1 MNNTAA
7 NEFRAETRAWLEENC
22 PPSMRTPMPE
32 DERVWGGRNAQFKNP
47 DAKDWLQRMAAKGW
61 TVPAWPSRYGG
72 GGLDREQARILDE
85 EMQALKC
92 RPPLASFGVWMLGPV
107 LLEYGTEDQRLEHL
121 PPIARG
127 EIRWCQGYSEPGAGS
142 DLAGL
147 QTRAEDRGDHYLV
160 NGQKIWT
167 SYANYADWIFCLVRT
182 DSSLKHGGISFLLFD
197 MTSPG
202 VETRPIKLISGASVF
217 CETFFTD
224 VEVPKGNLVGEVN
237 GGWQIAK
244 ALLGHERKMISQMGV
259 RGAGRLPSTL
269 ELVREYYDEPQGELS
284 HREQRAE
291 LSSLLMDDEAFAL
304 TTRRTSKS
312 ANAAA
317 LASMLKYYGT
327 EQNKRKFELLIKC
340 AGTDG
345 LGWEGDEF
353 SRQDLELCRQ
363 WLRSKGNSI
372 EGGTSEIQ
380 LNVIA
385 KRVLGL
391 PD

>member
-1 MNNTAA
+1 MK
-7 NEFRAETRAWLEENC
+7 EFRQEVRDWLEENC

-32 DERVWGGRNAQFKNP
+32 NERVWGGRRAEFINP
-47 DAKDWLQRMAAKGW
+47 DSKVWLDRMVEKGW
-61 TVPAWPSRYGG
+61 TVPTWPTKYGG
-72 GGLDREQARILDE
+72 GGLDREQAKILDE
-85 EMQALKC
+85 EMLRLKC
-92 RPPLASFGVWMLGPV
+92 RAPLASFGIWMLGPV
-107 LLEYGTEDQRLEHL
+107 LLELGTEAQRLEYL

-147 QTRAEDRGDHYLV
+147 QTRAEDRGDYYLV
-160 NGQKIWT
+160 NGQKVWT
-167 SYANYADWIFCLVRT
+167 SYANHADWIFCLVRT
-182 DSSLKHGGISFLLFD
+182 DTTLKHSGISFLLFD
-197 MTSPG
+197 MESPG

-224 VEVPKGNLVGEVN
+224 VEVPKGNLIGEVN

-244 ALLGHERKMISQMGV
+244 ALLGHERKAISQMGV
-259 RGAGRLPSTL
+259 RGTGRLPSTL
-269 ELVREYYDEPQGELS
+269 ELARHYLDQ
-284 HREQRAE
+284 AE
-291 LSSLLMDDEAFAL
+291 GKIENSPLRNAMSSLLMDDEAFAY
-304 TTRRTSKS
+304 TSQRTSGSK
-312 ANAAA
+312 NAAA
-317 LASMLKYYGT
+317 LSSMLKYYGT
-327 EQNKRKFELLIKC
+327 EQNKRKFELLLKC
-340 AGTDG
+340 AGSDA
-345 LGWEGDEF
+345 LGWEGEQF
-353 SRQDLELCRQ
+353 SKHDLELCRQ